1 MSKKHKK
8 VYWVL
13 NDIEH
18 FPVFVSALNG
28 CFSIPTFAVS
38 MLVLCQLWVNKINHQ
53 KKKKKHDEAVLLA
66 KIKVN
71 TINKV
76 LISKASIDS

>member
-38 MLVLCQLWVNKINHQ
+38 MLVLCQL
-53 KKKKKHDEAVLLA
+53 
-66 KIKVN
+66 
-71 TINKV
+71 
-76 LISKASIDS
+76 